1 MSGQAKSRSILA
13 IGCSVH
19 AIQDGLTATIYVL
32 LPILAEAFG
41 LNYGQVGLFKAVK
54 SIAQGMLEIV
64 SGVAAERFGE
74 KLLLIFGLV
83 VAGTGY
89 LLLSQAEGSNLVLL
103 SLVLVGVGVAFQH
116 ALASAMIARA
126 YDSAGRRGALGLYNS
141 SGDVGKLAFSASFS
155 LAIGVGIAWHSI
167 ALVFGAIAIGFG
179 VVVLLLLDT
188 LSSAQSETST
198 VASDSH
204 VTVHVVGWGIIDPR
218 SFSAL
223 FVVVF
228 LDSMVQAG
236 VLTFAA
242 FLMLSK
248 GTSLAVATMASVCI
262 LVGGIFGK
270 AVCGFAA
277 ARFGVPIAFGLAQ
290 MLTAVGILFVVLS
303 PAVMAYLLLP
313 LLGIVLQ
320 GSTSMTYGM
329 VADFVHKS
337 RTARGFAL
345 IYASS
350 SFASVAAPIGFGLI
364 GDVYGIETALA
375 AMAVVTLIS
384 LVPLFILREGPIR
397 TEG

>member
-1 MSGQAKSRSILA
+1 MSSQARRGSILA

-64 SGVAAERFGE
+64 SGVAAERLGE
-74 KLLLIFGLV
+74 KLLLIFGLG

-89 LLLSQAEGSNLVLL
+89 LLLSQAGGSNLILM

-116 ALASAMIARA
+116 ALASALIAGA
-126 YDSAGRRGALGLYNS
+126 YDNAGRRGALGLYNS

-155 LAIGVGIAWHSI
+155 LAIGAGIAWHSI
-167 ALVFGAIAIGFG
+167 ALVFGAIAVAFG
-179 VVVLLLLDT
+179 VVVLLLLGT
-188 LSSAQSETST
+188 ACSAQS
-198 VASDSH
+198 ASPCTDH
-204 VTVHVVGWGIIDPR
+204 AVGWGVIDPR

-290 MLTAVGILFVVLS
+290 MLTAAGILAVVLS
-303 PAVMAYLLLP
+303 PAVMAFLLLP

-350 SFASVAAPIGFGLI
+350 SFASVGAPLGFGLI
-364 GDVYGIETALA
+364 GDAYGIETALA
-375 AMAVVTLIS
+375 AMAIVTLVS
-384 LVPLFILREGPIR
+384 LVPLFILREVPIR
-397 TEG
+397 TEA